1 MMDNKEVKERK
12 DIRFLDYIYVLYKWK
27 KFIIIN
33 MILILLITAGL
44 SLLIDNKYKAKA
56 TVMLP
61 QNSQL
66 GGSALS
72 GVLSGA
78 SSILGG
84 SLFGANDN
92 SDRML
97 GILSSRTVLT
107 KVIKRFNLLEYYG
120 FSKYKNDR
128 TLKALRG
135 DVSFDMD
142 ENGMIEITMIHKDS
156 VKSAQIVNYFVNLL
170 DSLNRKF
177 SLKEATDYRIFV
189 EKRYKKNLEDLKN
202 AEDMFEKF
210 QAKNGV
216 YVIPDQLEFA
226 IKAVGDLEV
235 QLTQKQIESDL
246 VKATKGKNSPTY
258 KDLQIQISLLN
269 NKLNGLKYG
278 DKSVERSII
287 FFPFIK
293 APEIQKR
300 YFRLYREIEIQ
311 GKIQEFIMPI
321 YEQAVMEEHK
331 NMPTIVVLDK
341 AVPPELKYSPKRSF
355 IVIGIGLFFFFT
367 IVLFVFRGE
376 EAINWKNFN
385 NPLEE
390 KEKRFFE
397 RILKFYRLKF

>member
-84 SLFGANDN
+84 SLFGANN
-92 SDRML
+92 NTDRML
-97 GILSSRTVLT
+97 GILNSRTVLE
-107 KVIKRFNLLEYYG
+107 KVINKFDLIDYYD
-120 FSKYKNDR
+120 FTKYKNDR
-128 TLKALRG
+128 TIKALRG
-135 DVSFDMD
+135 DAGFDID

-269 NKLNGLKYG
+269 NKLNGLKR
-278 DKSVERSII
+278 SEER
-287 FFPFIK
+287 
-293 APEIQKR
+293 R
-300 YFRLYREIEIQ
+300 V
-311 GKIQEFIMPI
+311 GKECRSRW
-321 YEQAVMEEHK
+321 
-331 NMPTIVVLDK
+331 
-341 AVPPELKYSPKRSF
+341 SP
-355 IVIGIGLFFFFT
+355 
-367 IVLFVFRGE
+367 
-376 EAINWKNFN
+376 
-385 NPLEE
+385 
-390 KEKRFFE
+390 
-397 RILKFYRLKF
+397 YH